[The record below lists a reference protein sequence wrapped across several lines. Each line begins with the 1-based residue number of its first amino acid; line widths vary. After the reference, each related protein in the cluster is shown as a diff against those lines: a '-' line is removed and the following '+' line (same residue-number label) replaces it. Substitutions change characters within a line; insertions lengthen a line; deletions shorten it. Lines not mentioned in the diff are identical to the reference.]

1 MFSRELKSVLE
12 RIKEIFGRMSWR
24 IPKMVRALGE
34 SERERER
41 ERERG
46 YKLGKVLIIKAHLAE
61 QSSVHLYIP

>member
-1 MFSRELKSVLE
+1 MSSGELKSVLE
-12 RIKEIFGRMSWR
+12 RIKEISRRISWR

-34 SERERER
+34 SERER

-61 QSSVHLYIP
+61 QTSLHLYIP